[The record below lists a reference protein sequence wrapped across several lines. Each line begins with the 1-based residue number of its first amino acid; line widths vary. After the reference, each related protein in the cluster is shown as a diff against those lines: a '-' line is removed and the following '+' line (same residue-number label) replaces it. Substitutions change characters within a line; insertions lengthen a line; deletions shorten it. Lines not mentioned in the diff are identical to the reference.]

1 MRNWKHLYFGE
12 LFPGARKKQP
22 HHQATKRVC
31 STAAY
36 ATVNS
41 CRLDA
46 IVLKGKFSA
55 SHWKKYWVWNAV
67 WKGERGK
74 RSAHCVDNSQFNLKK
89 IKQTSLSPVLQVK
102 AIFNIPGL
110 LNIVIVWSEHKEED
124 CVAELLL
131 QDEVYPP
138 LISTQ
143 LLFLDSS
150 QSLHGQNAF
159 KVSGGTSLGSR
170 CLPSSFRW
178 SPLPLITTC
187 IWPHT
192 SGQKSTSRDWGTRQD
207 DLEGELS

>member
-1 MRNWKHLYFGE
+1 MLSEKEKGGKDLH
-12 LFPGARKKQP
+12 
-22 HHQATKRVC
+22 
-31 STAAY
+31 
-36 ATVNS
+36 TVLITPS
-41 CRLDA
+41 S
-46 IVLKGKFSA
+46 IK
-55 SHWKKYWVWNAV
+55 
-67 WKGERGK
+67 
-74 RSAHCVDNSQFNLKK
+74 KK

-150 QSLHGQNAF
+150 QSLHGQNAS

-170 CLPSSFRW
+170 CLPSSFR
-178 SPLPLITTC
+178 
-187 IWPHT
+187 
-192 SGQKSTSRDWGTRQD
+192 
-207 DLEGELS
+207 